1 MAYSTAVQR
10 QNLRAVRCEIAQPS
24 SQPCSM
30 TSRCEPGRRRPKAS
44 ELQEGALHGRLEA
57 SAKLGAGASAAG
69 PSSQSELGAPCTR
82 RWSPC
87 YLQELYARALC
98 TTAVYGPR
106 CGAVTS
112 AAPFKRGLCEYF
124 ELLPFSAPR
133 ARQSPRPA
141 RRTLR
146 PASRYTD
153 GRHRPPPPSCN
164 CVSGSREPN
173 RALREQQAPTAR
185 HTTQRKLKRRS
196 HGLGRALAHGG
207 LRAHRPRPS

>member
-1 MAYSTAVQR
+1 MRWGPYGHPASIFAPLALSNSHSLQHDKRCGRGQPEPSEGQRTAR
-10 QNLRAVRCEIAQPS
+10 RTPPGDASSAFRAKRFGSDSGPPRPWHSVLGPLSARPRRRRELKLVVTACWPALSSAPS
-24 SQPCSM
+24 S
-30 TSRCEPGRRRPKAS
+30 
-44 ELQEGALHGRLEA
+44 GAIPLA
-57 SAKLGAGASAAG
+57 CA
-69 PSSQSELGAPCTR
+69 
-82 RWSPC
+82 
-87 YLQELYARALC
+87 
-98 TTAVYGPR
+98 
-106 CGAVTS
+106 
-112 AAPFKRGLCEYF
+112 FKQGLCEYLF
-124 ELLPFSAPR
+124 KSAFSAPR

-141 RRTLR
+141 RQTLR

-153 GRHRPPPPSCN
+153 GRYRRPPPSCN